1 MNAVAADIPESEQSQ
16 RRRARRNVALLALCQ
31 ALYMSGTSLVL
42 TVTAL
47 AGASLTPNPILG
59 TLPLSLQF
67 IATMAA
73 TIPASLFMR
82 RFGRRAGFALGALS
96 GIVGAGLSLLALLQH
111 DFLLFCLGAVLI
123 GFLNG
128 CAAFYRF
135 AAADT
140 AGPAFRAKAISLVMA
155 GGVVAAFIGPNLAK
169 IGVEAISGALYAGSF
184 LALAGVHLLALL
196 LLAGIDIPKPLA
208 PGPGQS
214 GAPWAVILRR
224 PAFLVA
230 MFAAIAGYAS
240 MNLVMTAT
248 PLAMVGHHHPF
259 DDAATVI
266 QWHVFAMFAP
276 SFFTGHLITRFG
288 VHGVIAAGG
297 AMILACV
304 GINLSGTAFA
314 NYTAALV
321 LLGVGWNF
329 MFIGATT
336 LLTTTHDADERA
348 RVQGLNEFVIF
359 GAVALASLASGA
371 VQHQLGWIFVNMIVA
386 PLVLAALVAVL
397 WLRRRQALDTKKIS
411 A

>member
-1 MNAVAADIPESEQSQ
+1 
-16 RRRARRNVALLALCQ
+16 
-31 ALYMSGTSLVL
+31 MSGTSLVL

-47 AGASLTPNPILG
+47 AGASLTPNPILA

-82 RFGRRAGFALGALS
+82 RFGRRAGFGLGAAC
-96 GIVGAGLSLLALLQH
+96 GIAGAGLSLLALLWH
-111 DFLLFCLGAVLI
+111 DFLLFCLAALLI
-123 GFLNG
+123 GVLNG

-140 AGPAFRAKAISLVMA
+140 ADPAFRAKAISLVMA

-169 IGVEAISGALYAGSF
+169 LGVDAIAGTIYAGSF
-184 LALAGVHLLALL
+184 ALLAGVHLLALL
-196 LLAGIDIPKPLA
+196 MLSGIDIPKPA
-208 PGPGQS
+208 AVGPGQS

-230 MFAAIAGYAS
+230 MFAAVAGYAS

-248 PLAMVGHHHPF
+248 PLSMVGHHHPF
-259 DDAATVI
+259 DHAATVI

-276 SFFTGHLITRFG
+276 SFFTGHLIARFG
-288 VHGVIAAGG
+288 VHRVIATG
-297 AMILACV
+297 ALLILACV
-304 GINLSGTAFA
+304 GINLSGTDFP
-314 NYTAALV
+314 NYIVALV

-329 MFIGATT
+329 MFIGATA
-336 LLTTTHDADERA
+336 LLTATHDAAERA

-371 VQHQLGWIFVNMIVA
+371 VQHQLGWIFVNLVVT

-397 WLRRRQALDTKKIS
+397 WLRVKTRH
-411 A
+411 